1 MKRGYFV
8 NQDQS
13 AIDINGNSYN
23 RSLMVLVLLIGA
35 FCTILNQT
43 ILSTAFPA
51 LMKAFN
57 ISTSTIQWL
66 TTGFLMV
73 NGIMIPVSAY
83 LSSRFNTKSLFIIAM
98 SIFELGTVMSWLAP
112 SFPVL
117 LSGRLIQAVGV
128 GINMPL
134 MQNIMLTIYPPEKRG
149 AAMGINGLV
158 IGLAPAIGPTLSG
171 WVIDNFSW
179 RWLFGMIVPIA
190 AVVIIASF
198 VLVKNVIPNRKPHLD
213 ILSVI
218 ISTLGF
224 GSMLYG
230 FSSVGDK
237 GWTSPLVI
245 STIIIGAILVFI
257 LVLRQNKLEE
267 PFLEFNVF
275 QSAEFSLATILSSIV
290 MMAMVGVELV
300 IPLYLQIIHGMSA
313 FDSGLTLLFGAIFM
327 GFMSPITGNLFDRH
341 GAKRLAITGMFILSV
356 GTLPFAFITRDTP
369 TIYIVFL
376 YAVRMFGISMVMMP
390 VTTAGMNSLP
400 FKLISH
406 GTAVNNTI
414 RQVATSVGTAI
425 MISVLTNVTNSNSPA
440 HTLLKQAPLQYKS
453 QMFNATLM
461 GYHAAFWFAIIFSLL
476 GLLLTFFVTSGNGIH
491 PRIDSEDI
499 IGSAEQ
505 KGGAK

>member
-1 MKRGYFV
+1 
-8 NQDQS
+8 
-13 AIDINGNSYN
+13 
-23 RSLMVLVLLIGA
+23 MVLVLLIGA

-51 LMKAFN
+51 LMNAFN
-57 ISTSTIQWL
+57 ISTSTVQWL

-73 NGIMIPVSAY
+73 NGIMIPISAF
-83 LSSRFNTKSLFIIAM
+83 LSSRFNTKVLFTIAM
-98 SIFELGTVMSWLAP
+98 SIFEVGTILSWLAP
-112 SFPVL
+112 SFGVL
-117 LSGRLIQAVGV
+117 LTGRLIQAVGV

-190 AVVIIASF
+190 AIVIIASF
-198 VLVKNVIPNRKPHLD
+198 FFVKNVIPNSRPQLD
-213 ILSVI
+213 WLSVVL
-218 ISTLGF
+218 STIGF

-237 GWTSPLVI
+237 GWTDPIVI
-245 STIIIGAILVFI
+245 TTIIIGIILVVF
-257 LVLRQNKLEE
+257 LVLRQNKLDE
-267 PFLEFNVF
+267 PFLAFSVFKSGEFT
-275 QSAEFSLATILSSIV
+275 LATILSSIV

-313 FDSGLTLLFGAIFM
+313 FHSGLTLLFGALFM
-327 GFMSPITGNLFDRH
+327 GVMSPITGNLFDRH
-341 GAKRLAITGMFILSV
+341 GAKRLAITGMFILAV

-400 FKLISH
+400 FNLISH
-406 GTAVNNTI
+406 GTAVNNTL

-425 MISVLTNVTNSNSPA
+425 MISVLTNVTNSHEPA
-440 HTLLKQAPLQYKS
+440 HALLKQAPLQYKS
-453 QMFNATLM
+453 RMFDATLM
-461 GYHAAFWFAIIFSLL
+461 GYHAAFWFAVAFSLI
-476 GLLLTFFVTSGNGIH
+476 GLVLTFFVTSGNGIH
-491 PRIDSEDI
+491 VKLDSDDITGKEDH
-499 IGSAEQ
+499 
-505 KGGAK
+505 

>member
-1 MKRGYFV
+1 
-8 NQDQS
+8 
-13 AIDINGNSYN
+13 
-23 RSLMVLVLLIGA
+23 MVFVLLIGA

-51 LMKAFN
+51 LMNAFN
-57 ISTSTIQWL
+57 ISTSTVQWL

-73 NGIMIPVSAY
+73 NGIMTPISAF
-83 LSSRFNTKSLFIIAM
+83 LSSRFNTKTLFIIAM
-98 SIFELGTVMSWLAP
+98 SIFEIGTILSWLAP
-112 SFPVL
+112 SFAVL
-117 LSGRLIQAVGV
+117 LAGRLVQAVGV

-198 VLVKNVIPNRKPHLD
+198 AFVKNVIPNSKSRLD
-213 ILSVI
+213 WPSVILSTI
-218 ISTLGF
+218 GF

-237 GWTSPLVI
+237 GWADPLVI
-245 STIIIGAILVFI
+245 VSIIVGAILVVF
-257 LVLRQNKLEE
+257 LVLRQNKLDE
-267 PFLEFNVF
+267 PFLEFSVF
-275 QSAEFSLATILSSIV
+275 KSGEFTLATILSSIV

-313 FDSGLTLLFGAIFM
+313 FHSGLTLLFGALFM
-327 GFMSPITGNLFDRH
+327 GVMSPITGNLFDRH
-341 GAKRLAITGMFILSV
+341 GAKRLAVTGMFILAV

-400 FKLISH
+400 FNLISH
-406 GTAVNNTI
+406 GTAVNNTL

-425 MISVLTNVTNSNSPA
+425 MISVLTNVTNGHKPVHA
-440 HTLLKQAPLQYKS
+440 LLKQSPLQYKS
-453 QMFNATLM
+453 QMFDATLM
-461 GYHAAFWFAIIFSLL
+461 GYHAAFWFAIVFSLI
-476 GLLLTFFVTSGNGIH
+476 GLVLTFFVTSGNGIH
-491 PRIDSEDI
+491 LKLDSNDI
-499 IGSAEQ
+499 AE
-505 KGGAK
+505 KEER

>member
-1 MKRGYFV
+1 MNHDEQAV
-8 NQDQS
+8 
-13 AIDINGNSYN
+13 DITGKPYN
-23 RSLMVLVLLIGA
+23 RGLMVLVLLIGA

-51 LMKAFN
+51 LMNAFN
-57 ISTSTIQWL
+57 ISTSTVQWL

-83 LSSRFNTKSLFIIAM
+83 LSSRFNTKLLFTLAM
-98 SIFELGTVMSWLAP
+98 SIFEIGTILSWLAP
-112 SFPVL
+112 SFAVL
-117 LSGRLIQAVGV
+117 LTGRLIQAVGV

-149 AAMGINGLV
+149 AAMGVNGLV

-190 AVVIIASF
+190 AVVILASF
-198 VLVKNVIPNRKPHLD
+198 FFVKNVIPNRHPHLD
-213 ILSVI
+213 WLSAA

-237 GWTSPLVI
+237 GWADPLVI
-245 STIIIGAILVFI
+245 VSIIVGVILVVF
-257 LVLRQNKLEE
+257 LVLRQNKLDE
-267 PFLEFNVF
+267 PFLEFSVF
-275 QSAEFSLATILSSIV
+275 KSGEFTLATILSSIV

-313 FDSGLTLLFGAIFM
+313 FHSGLTLLFGALFM
-327 GFMSPITGNLFDRH
+327 GVMSPITGNLFDRH
-341 GAKRLAITGMFILSV
+341 GAKRLAVTGMFILAV

-400 FKLISH
+400 FNLISH
-406 GTAVNNTI
+406 GTAVNNTL

-425 MISVLTNVTNSNSPA
+425 MISVLTNVTNGHKPVHA
-440 HTLLKQAPLQYKS
+440 LLKQSPLQYKS
-453 QMFNATLM
+453 QMFDATLM
-461 GYHAAFWFAIIFSLL
+461 GYHAAFWFAIVFSLI
-476 GLLLTFFVTSGNGIH
+476 GLVLTFFVTSGNGIH
-491 PRIDSEDI
+491 LKLDSNDI
-499 IGSAEQ
+499 AE
-505 KGGAK
+505 KEER

>member
-1 MKRGYFV
+1 MNHDEQAV
-8 NQDQS
+8 
-13 AIDINGNSYN
+13 DITGKPYN
-23 RSLMVLVLLIGA
+23 RGLMVLVLLIGA

-51 LMKAFN
+51 LMNAFN
-57 ISTSTIQWL
+57 ISTSTVQWL

-83 LSSRFNTKSLFIIAM
+83 LSSRFNTKLLFTLAM
-98 SIFELGTVMSWLAP
+98 SIFEIGTILSWLAP
-112 SFPVL
+112 SFAVL
-117 LSGRLIQAVGV
+117 LTGRLIQAVGV

-149 AAMGINGLV
+149 AAMGVNGLV

-190 AVVIIASF
+190 AVVILASF
-198 VLVKNVIPNRKPHLD
+198 FFVKNVIPNRHPHLD
-213 ILSVI
+213 WLSAA

-237 GWTSPLVI
+237 GWTDPVVI
-245 STIIIGAILVFI
+245 LTIIIGAILVTI
-257 LVLRQNKLEE
+257 LVWRQGKLDE
-267 PFLEFNVF
+267 PFLEFKVF
-275 QSAEFSLATILSSIV
+275 ESAEFTLATILSSIV

-313 FDSGLTLLFGAIFM
+313 FHSGLTLLFGAIFM
-327 GFMSPITGNLFDRH
+327 GFMSPITGNLFDRY
-341 GAKRLAITGMFILSV
+341 GAKRLAVTGMFILCV

-400 FKLISH
+400 YQLISH

-425 MISVLTNVTNSNSPA
+425 MISVLTNITNNNRPHHA
-440 HTLLKQAPLQYKS
+440 LLAQAPLQYKAK
-453 QMFNATLM
+453 MFDATLM
-461 GYHAAFWFAIIFSLL
+461 GYHAAFWFAIAFAVL
-476 GLLLTFFVTSGNGIH
+476 GLILTFFVTSGNGIH

-499 IGSAEQ
+499 IND
-505 KGGAK
+505 KGGVN

>member
-1 MKRGYFV
+1 MNNSEQASV
-8 NQDQS
+8 
-13 AIDINGNSYN
+13 DINGRPYN

-51 LMKAFN
+51 LMKAFD
-57 ISTSTIQWL
+57 ISTSTVQWL

-73 NGIMIPVSAY
+73 NGIMIPVSAF
-83 LSSRFNTKSLFIIAM
+83 LSSRFNTKMLFILAM
-98 SIFELGTVMSWLAP
+98 SIFEVGTVLSWLAP

-117 LSGRLIQAVGV
+117 LTGRLIQAVGV

-190 AVVIIASF
+190 ALVIIASF
-198 VLVKNVIPNRKPHLD
+198 FAVKNVIPNTKPQLD
-213 ILSVI
+213 WISVVLSTV
-218 ISTLGF
+218 GF

-237 GWTSPLVI
+237 GWTNLVVI
-245 STIIIGAILVFI
+245 ASIIIGAILVA
-257 LVLRQNKLEE
+257 VLIFRQNKLDE
-267 PFLEFNVF
+267 PFLEFKVF
-275 QSAEFSLATILSSIV
+275 KSAEFTLATILSSIV

-313 FDSGLTLLFGAIFM
+313 FHSGLTLLFGALFM

-341 GAKRLAITGMFILSV
+341 GAKRLAITGMFILAV
-356 GTLPFAFITRDTP
+356 GTFPFAFITRDTP

-400 FKLISH
+400 FNLISH
-406 GTAVNNTI
+406 GTAVNNTL

-425 MISVLTNVTNSNSPA
+425 MISVLTNVTNSNQPA
-440 HTLLKQAPLQYKS
+440 HALLKQTPLQYKS
-453 QMFNATLM
+453 QMFDATLM
-461 GYHAAFWFAIIFSLL
+461 GYHAAFWFAVAFSLI
-476 GLLLTFFVTSGNGIH
+476 GLVLTFFVTSGNGIH
-491 PRIDSEDI
+491 LKLD
-499 IGSAEQ
+499 SAEIEG
-505 KGGAK
+505 KEEKN

>member
-1 MKRGYFV
+1 MNHNEQAV
-8 NQDQS
+8 
-13 AIDINGNSYN
+13 DITGKPYN

-43 ILSTAFPA
+43 ILTTAFPA
-51 LMKAFN
+51 LMNAFN
-57 ISTSTIQWL
+57 INTSTVQWL

-83 LSSRFNTKSLFIIAM
+83 LSSRFNTKLLFILSM
-98 SIFELGTVMSWLAP
+98 SIFEVGTILSWLAP
-112 SFPVL
+112 SFAVL
-117 LSGRLIQAVGV
+117 LTGRLIQAVGV

-171 WVIDNFSW
+171 WVIDNFNW

-190 AVVIIASF
+190 AIVILVSF
-198 VLVKNVIPNRKPHLD
+198 VFVKNVIPNRHPHLD
-213 ILSVI
+213 VLSVA

-237 GWTSPLVI
+237 GWGDPVVI
-245 STIIIGAILVFI
+245 STIVIGAILVAL
-257 LVLRQNKLEE
+257 LVWRQGKLDE
-267 PFLEFNVF
+267 PFLEFKVF
-275 QSAEFSLATILSSIV
+275 ESGEFTLATILSSIV

-313 FDSGLTLLFGAIFM
+313 FHSGLTLLFGAIFM
-327 GFMSPITGNLFDRH
+327 GFMSPITGNLFDRY
-341 GAKRLAITGMFILSV
+341 GAKRLAMTGMFILTV
-356 GTLPFAFITRDTP
+356 GTLPFAFLTRDTP

-390 VTTAGMNSLP
+390 VTTSGMNSLP
-400 FKLISH
+400 YTLISH

-425 MISVLTNVTNSNSPA
+425 MVSVLTNVTKSNRPS
-440 HTLLKQAPLQYKS
+440 HSLLTQSPLQYKAK
-453 QMFNATLM
+453 MFDATLL
-461 GYHAAFWFAIIFSLL
+461 GYHAAFWFAIAFSVL
-476 GLLLTFFVTSGNGIH
+476 GLILTFFVTKGNGIH
-491 PRIDSEDI
+491 QRIDSEDI
-499 IGSAEQ
+499 VTD
-505 KGGAK
+505 KGGDK

>member
-1 MKRGYFV
+1 M
-8 NQDQS
+8 NDAEQ
-13 AIDINGNSYN
+13 ATLDINGRPYN
-23 RSLMVLVLLIGA
+23 RQLMVIVLLIGA

-51 LMKAFN
+51 LMDAFD
-57 ISTSTIQWL
+57 ISTSTVQWL

-73 NGIMIPVSAY
+73 NGIMIPISAF
-83 LSSRFNTKSLFIIAM
+83 LSSLFNTKGLFVIAM
-98 SIFELGTVMSWLAP
+98 IIFEIGTVMAWLAP

-117 LSGRLIQAVGV
+117 LAARLVQAVGV

-190 AVVIIASF
+190 GIVIIASIF
-198 VLVKNVIPNRKPHLD
+198 LVKNVIPNNKPHLD
-213 ILSVI
+213 WLSVI
-218 ISTLGF
+218 LSTAGF

-237 GWTSPLVI
+237 GWTDPVVLAS
-245 STIIIGAILVFI
+245 IIIGAILVIF
-257 LVLRQNKLEE
+257 LVLRQNKLDE
-267 PFLEFNVF
+267 PFLEFKVF
-275 QSAEFSLATILSSIV
+275 ASGEFTLATILSSIV

-313 FDSGLTLLFGAIFM
+313 FHSGLTLLFGALLM
-327 GFMSPITGNLFDRH
+327 GIMSPITGNLFDRH
-341 GAKRLAITGMFILSV
+341 GAKRLAVTGMFILTV
-356 GTLPFAFITRDTP
+356 GTLPFAFITRETP
-369 TIYIVFL
+369 TIYIIFL

-400 FKLISH
+400 FNLISH

-425 MISVLTNVTNSNSPA
+425 MISVLTNVTNNSKPA
-440 HTLLKQAPLQYKS
+440 HTLLEQSPLQYKS
-453 QMFNATLM
+453 QMFDATLQ
-461 GYHAAFWFAIIFSLL
+461 GYHAAFWFAIGFALV
-476 GLLLTFFVTSGNGIH
+476 GLALTFLVTSGNGIH
-491 PRIDSEDI
+491 LELDSKDI
-499 IGSAEQ
+499 KE
-505 KGGAK
+505 GADKQ

>member
-1 MKRGYFV
+1 
-8 NQDQS
+8 
-13 AIDINGNSYN
+13 
-23 RSLMVLVLLIGA
+23 MVLVLLIGA

-51 LMKAFN
+51 LMNAFD
-57 ISTSTIQWL
+57 ISTSTVQWL

-73 NGIMIPVSAY
+73 NGIMIPISAY
-83 LSSRFNTKSLFIIAM
+83 LSSRFNTKGLFIIAM
-98 SIFELGTVMSWLAP
+98 TVFEIGTILSWLAP
-112 SFPVL
+112 SFAAL
-117 LSGRLIQAVGV
+117 LTGRLIQAVGV

-171 WVIDNFSW
+171 WVIDNYSW

-190 AVVIIASF
+190 ALVIIASF
-198 VLVKNVIPNRKPHLD
+198 VLVKNVIPNRRPKLD
-213 ILSVI
+213 WLSVI

-237 GWTSPLVI
+237 GWTNPVVL
-245 STIIIGAILVFI
+245 STIVIGAILVVF
-257 LVLRQNKLEE
+257 LVLRQNKLDE
-267 PFLEFNVF
+267 PFLEFKVF
-275 QSAEFSLATILSSIV
+275 KSGEFTLATILSSIV

-300 IPLYLQIIHGMSA
+300 IPLYLQIIHGMFA
-313 FDSGLTLLFGAIFM
+313 FHSGLTLLFGALFM
-327 GFMSPITGNLFDRH
+327 GIMSPITGNLFDRH
-341 GAKRLAITGMFILSV
+341 GAKRLAVTGMFILTV

-400 FKLISH
+400 FNLISH
-406 GTAVNNTI
+406 GTAVNNTL

-425 MISVLTNVTNSNSPA
+425 MISVLTNVTKNNQPGHA
-440 HTLLKQAPLQYKS
+440 LLKASPLQYKS
-453 QMFNATLM
+453 QMFDATLM
-461 GYHAAFWFAIIFSLL
+461 GYHAAFWFAIIFSIL
-476 GLLLTFFVTSGNGIH
+476 GLILTFFVTSGNGIH
-491 PRIDSEDI
+491 LRIDSADMKEK
-499 IGSAEQ
+499 EE
-505 KGGAK
+505 K

>member
-1 MKRGYFV
+1 MNDKV
-8 NQDQS
+8 QTTT
-13 AIDINGNSYN
+13 DINGQPYN

-51 LMKAFN
+51 LMKAFG
-57 ISTSTIQWL
+57 ISTSTVQWL

-73 NGIMIPVSAY
+73 NGIMIPISAY
-83 LSSRFNTKSLFIIAM
+83 LSSRFNTKRLFIIAM
-98 SIFELGTVMSWLAP
+98 TVFEIGTILSWLAP
-112 SFPVL
+112 SFAAL
-117 LSGRLIQAVGV
+117 LTGRLIQAVGV

-171 WVIDNFSW
+171 WVIDNYSW

-190 AVVIIASF
+190 ALVIIASF
-198 VLVKNVIPNRKPHLD
+198 VLVKNVIPNRRPKLD
-213 ILSVI
+213 WLSVI

-237 GWTSPLVI
+237 GWTDPVVLA
-245 STIIIGAILVFI
+245 TIVIGAILVVF
-257 LVLRQNKLEE
+257 LVLRQNKLDE
-267 PFLEFNVF
+267 PFLEFKVF
-275 QSAEFSLATILSSIV
+275 KSGEFTLATILSSIV

-313 FDSGLTLLFGAIFM
+313 FHSGLTLLFGALFM
-327 GFMSPITGNLFDRH
+327 GIMSPITGNLFDRH
-341 GAKRLAITGMFILSV
+341 GAKRLAVTGMFILTV

-400 FKLISH
+400 FNLISH
-406 GTAVNNTI
+406 GTAVNNTL

-425 MISVLTNVTNSNSPA
+425 MISVLTNVTKNNQPGHA
-440 HTLLKQAPLQYKS
+440 LLKASPLQYKS
-453 QMFNATLM
+453 QMFDATLM
-461 GYHAAFWFAIIFSLL
+461 GYHAAFWFAIIFSIL
-476 GLLLTFFVTSGNGIH
+476 GLILTFFVTSGNGIH
-491 PRIDSEDI
+491 LRIDSADMKEK
-499 IGSAEQ
+499 EE
-505 KGGAK
+505 K

>member
-1 MKRGYFV
+1 M
-8 NQDQS
+8 NQDHQ
-13 AIDINGNSYN
+13 AVDINGNSYN

-51 LMKAFN
+51 LMNAFN
-57 ISTSTIQWL
+57 ISTSTVQWL

-98 SIFELGTVMSWLAP
+98 SIFEVGTIMSWLAP

-190 AVVIIASF
+190 AVVILASF
-198 VLVKNVIPNRKPHLD
+198 ILVKNVIPNRKPHLD
-213 ILSVI
+213 ILSVV

-245 STIIIGAILVFI
+245 STIIIGALLVVFLI
-257 LVLRQNKLEE
+257 FRQNKLDE
-267 PFLEFNVF
+267 PFLEFKVF

-400 FKLISH
+400 FELISH

-425 MISVLTNVTNSNSPA
+425 MISVLTNVTNSNKPA
-440 HTLLKQAPLQYKS
+440 HSLLSQAPLQYKAK
-453 QMFNATLM
+453 MFDATLM
-461 GYHAAFWFAIIFSLL
+461 GYHAAFWFAIVFSVL
-476 GLLLTFFVTSGNGIH
+476 GLILTFFVTSGNGIH

-499 IGSAEQ
+499 IGASDN

>member
-1 MKRGYFV
+1 
-8 NQDQS
+8 
-13 AIDINGNSYN
+13 
-23 RSLMVLVLLIGA
+23 MVLVLLIGA

-51 LMKAFN
+51 LMKAFD
-57 ISTSTIQWL
+57 ISTSTVQWL

-73 NGIMIPVSAY
+73 NGIMIPISAY
-83 LSSRFNTKSLFIIAM
+83 LSSRFNTKRLFIIAM
-98 SIFELGTVMSWLAP
+98 TVFEIGTILSWLAP
-112 SFPVL
+112 SFAAL
-117 LSGRLIQAVGV
+117 LTGRLIQAVGV

-171 WVIDNFSW
+171 WVIDNYSW

-190 AVVIIASF
+190 ALVIIASF
-198 VLVKNVIPNRKPHLD
+198 VLVKNVIPNRRPKLD
-213 ILSVI
+213 WLSVI

-237 GWTSPLVI
+237 GWTDPVVLA
-245 STIIIGAILVFI
+245 TIVIGAILVVF
-257 LVLRQNKLEE
+257 LVLRQNKLDE
-267 PFLEFNVF
+267 PFLEFKVF
-275 QSAEFSLATILSSIV
+275 KSGEFTLATILSSIV

-313 FDSGLTLLFGAIFM
+313 FHSGLTLLFGALFM
-327 GFMSPITGNLFDRH
+327 GIMSPITGNLFDRH
-341 GAKRLAITGMFILSV
+341 GAKRLAVTGMFILTV
-356 GTLPFAFITRDTP
+356 GTLPFSFITRDTP

-400 FKLISH
+400 FNLISH
-406 GTAVNNTI
+406 GTAVNNTL

-425 MISVLTNVTNSNSPA
+425 MISVLTNVTKNNQPGHA
-440 HTLLKQAPLQYKS
+440 LLKASPLQYKS
-453 QMFNATLM
+453 QMFDATLM
-461 GYHAAFWFAIIFSLL
+461 GYHAAFWFAIIFSIL
-476 GLLLTFFVTSGNGIH
+476 GLILTFFVTSGNGIH
-491 PRIDSEDI
+491 LRIDSADMKEK
-499 IGSAEQ
+499 EE
-505 KGGAK
+505 K

>member
-1 MKRGYFV
+1 MNDKV
-8 NQDQS
+8 QTTT
-13 AIDINGNSYN
+13 DINGQPYN

-51 LMKAFN
+51 LMKAFD
-57 ISTSTIQWL
+57 ISTSTVQWL

-73 NGIMIPVSAY
+73 NGIMIPISAY
-83 LSSRFNTKSLFIIAM
+83 LSSRFNTKRLFIIAM
-98 SIFELGTVMSWLAP
+98 TVFEIGTILSWLAP
-112 SFPVL
+112 SFAAL
-117 LSGRLIQAVGV
+117 LTGRLIQAVGV

-171 WVIDNFSW
+171 WVIDNYSW

-190 AVVIIASF
+190 ALVIIASF
-198 VLVKNVIPNRKPHLD
+198 VLVKNVIPNRRPKLD
-213 ILSVI
+213 WLSVI

-237 GWTSPLVI
+237 GWTDPVVLA
-245 STIIIGAILVFI
+245 TIVIGAILVVF
-257 LVLRQNKLEE
+257 LVLRQNKLDE
-267 PFLEFNVF
+267 PFLEFKVF
-275 QSAEFSLATILSSIV
+275 KSGEFTLATILSSIV

-313 FDSGLTLLFGAIFM
+313 FHSGLTLLFGALFM
-327 GFMSPITGNLFDRH
+327 GIMSPITGNLFDRH
-341 GAKRLAITGMFILSV
+341 GAKRLAVTGMFILTV

-400 FKLISH
+400 FNLISH
-406 GTAVNNTI
+406 GTAVNNTL

-425 MISVLTNVTNSNSPA
+425 MISVLTNVTKNNQPGHA
-440 HTLLKQAPLQYKS
+440 LLKASPLQYKS
-453 QMFNATLM
+453 QMFDATLM
-461 GYHAAFWFAIIFSLL
+461 GYHAAFWFAIIFSIL
-476 GLLLTFFVTSGNGIH
+476 GLILTFFVTSGNGIH
-491 PRIDSEDI
+491 LRIDSADMKEK
-499 IGSAEQ
+499 EE
-505 KGGAK
+505 K